1 MQTIVSQDLTNW
13 AIAHRRHLH
22 QYPELSGQEFETCAY
37 IRRCLEELHIDVLN
51 YQPPNIVGYLK
62 GTCGAKTIALRA
74 DIDALPIMEQGEK
87 SYQSKVPGVAHMCG
101 HDGHTAVLL
110 AVAKWLSEHRHLCK
124 HNILFLFQSSE
135 EALPSGAQAL
145 VQQGAVDTAD
155 VVFGLH
161 LMQTLPLG
169 KIGVCEGAIMSAADD
184 FTIRIE
190 GKGGHGSMPHETVD
204 PTYIAS
210 HIIFALQSIVS
221 RRLDPLEP
229 AVISVGKMEAGIAYN
244 VIPHEATIG
253 GTIRTLAHE
262 TRAMIVNEMT
272 RMVDGICASY
282 LAKGSV
288 EFGWGAPP
296 VINDKKL
303 ARYASQVITGGFG
316 SEMLLPIGPMMGSED
331 FSYYLEKKPGVYL
344 FVGMGGEKSMYPHHH
359 PQFDIDEEA
368 IPTAIR
374 LFLELIQQ
382 FET

>member
-1 MQTIVSQDLTNW
+1 MHTIVSQDLADW

-22 QYPELSGQEFETCAY
+22 QYPELSGQEFETCSY
-37 IRRCLEELHIDVLN
+37 IRNCLEELNIEVLDFC
-51 YQPPNIVGYLK
+51 PPNIVGYLK
-62 GTCGAKTIALRA
+62 GTEGAKTIAVRA

-87 SYQSKVPGVAHMCG
+87 SYQSKIPGVAHMCG
-101 HDGHTAVLL
+101 HDGHTAILL
-110 AVAKWLSEHRHLCK
+110 AVAKWLSEHREACR

-145 VQQGAVDTAD
+145 VQEGAIEEAD

-161 LMQTLPLG
+161 LMQSLPLG

-184 FTIRIE
+184 FTIHIE
-190 GKGGHGSMPHETVD
+190 GKGGHGSMPQDTVD

-229 AVISVGKMEAGIAYN
+229 AVISVGKLEAGAAYN

-253 GTIRTLAHE
+253 GTIRTLSHK
-262 TRAMIVNEMT
+262 TRALIVDEMT
-272 RMVDGICASY
+272 RLVQGICSSY

-303 ARYASQVITGGFG
+303 AQYAEQVIASGFG
-316 SEMLLPIGPMMGSED
+316 QEMLLPIGPMMGSED
-331 FSYYLEKKPGVYL
+331 FSYYLEKKPGIYL

-374 LFLELIQQ
+374 LFLELIQH
-382 FET
+382 FES

>member
-1 MQTIVSQDLTNW
+1 MQTIVTQELTDW
-13 AIAHRRHLH
+13 AIALRRHFH
-22 QYPELSGQEFETCAY
+22 QYPELSGHEFETCAY
-37 IRRCLEELHIDVLN
+37 IRHCLKELNIEVRDFC
-51 YQPPNIVGYLK
+51 PPNVVGYLK
-62 GTCGAKTIALRA
+62 GTEGAKTIALRA

-87 SYQSKVPGVAHMCG
+87 SYLSKVPGVAHMCG
-101 HDGHTAVLL
+101 HDGHTAILL
-110 AVAKWLSEHRHLCK
+110 AVAKWLSEHRDACR

-135 EALPSGAQAL
+135 EALPSGAEAL
-145 VQQGAVDTAD
+145 VQEGAIDEAD

-161 LMQTLPLG
+161 LMQNLPLG

-184 FTIRIE
+184 FTIHIE

-221 RRLDPLEP
+221 RRLTPLEP
-229 AVISVGKMEAGIAYN
+229 AVISVGKMVAGTAYN

-253 GTIRTLAHE
+253 GTIRTLSHD
-262 TRAMIVNEMT
+262 TRTMIVEEMT
-272 RMVDGICASY
+272 RMVEGICTSY

-296 VINDKKL
+296 VINDKRL
-303 ARYASQVITGGFG
+303 AQYAAQVIADEWGPD
-316 SEMLLPIGPMMGSED
+316 MLLPVGPMMGSED

-344 FVGMGGEKSMYPHHH
+344 FVGMGGENSMYPHHH
-359 PQFDIDEEA
+359 PKFDIDEAA

-374 LFLELIQQ
+374 LFLQLVQQ
-382 FET
+382 FES